1 MDVLALGVVG
11 KGMAFMTGVSVRDAL
26 LHRSRTWAHRVTHVI
41 SRGGRIISTCAVSY
55 HCQVV
60 ALSSQRV
67 AAPVR
72 LSLSLSRARIFYSKN
87 PKPHWEPPKR
97 PNRDLPLIYDKQFP
111 FWCV

>member
-11 KGMAFMTGVSVRDAL
+11 KGMAFVTGVSVRDAL
-26 LHRSRTWAHRVTHVI
+26 LHRSRTWAHRVTHAI

-67 AAPVR
+67 AALVR
-72 LSLSLSRARIFYSKN
+72 LSLSLSLGQGYFIQRTQN
-87 PKPHWEPPKR
+87 PTGSR
-97 PNRDLPLIYDKQFP
+97 PSDLTGI
-111 FWCV
+111 CH